1 MKDGKLKTQPSLL
14 ENLIF
19 FVEVRP
25 SCFQTQPWWI
35 FSSDGVMHVS
45 FFCTD
50 GVYSFLGGEPLHQD
64 PPTAQDESAE
74 EKEEEEKGDEHWHGT
89 F

>member
-19 FVEVRP
+19 FVEVSVLPDAVVMDIVLRRCHYVCVP
-25 SCFQTQPWWI
+25 FF
-35 FSSDGVMHVS
+35 FSS
-45 FFCTD
+45 TD
-50 GVYSFLGGEPLHQD
+50 GVYSFVDGEPLHQG

-74 EKEEEEKGDEHWHGT
+74 EEEEEEKGDEH
-89 F
+89 